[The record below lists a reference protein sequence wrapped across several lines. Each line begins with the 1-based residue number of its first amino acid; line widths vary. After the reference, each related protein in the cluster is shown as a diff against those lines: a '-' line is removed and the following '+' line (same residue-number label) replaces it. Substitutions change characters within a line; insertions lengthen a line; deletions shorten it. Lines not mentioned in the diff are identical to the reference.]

1 MSLRPLNL
9 PADFKVLTQLTI
21 DTFQYPENESWS
33 VQSDDQENITD
44 MFKSAQKMWPLMRLA
59 QLISPALRDIIRGYI
74 WEHENQPV
82 GMIIMQRQ
90 NPTNTWRIGNVAVL
104 PAYRRRG
111 IARKLV
117 ETSLSFIR
125 EHGGEMA
132 TLGVISGNLP
142 AYTLYQNLGFVH
154 YDSRH
159 EFNFDHETV
168 LREISLP
175 DGYYIS
181 RLKSMA
187 WRPRFELAKNI
198 TPADVQQFEPVTE
211 AHYNPGR
218 GLMAL
223 SMLLMKLSGLKIDRI
238 TIRTQKDNKIVAHG
252 LYRVRKR
259 AGGVN
264 NINLRVDDEHGFVA
278 RHLLY
283 LLLNSALQLSP
294 GRRIELDIPG
304 WQTNVLSAVSETGCT
319 KRYQYHSMG
328 IVL

>member
-1 MSLRPLNL
+1 MKVGVCNL
-9 PADFKVLTQLTI
+9 TTKKI
-21 DTFQYPENESWS
+21 
-33 VQSDDQENITD
+33 ITD

-117 ETSLSFIR
+117 KTSLSFIR

-223 SMLLMKLSGLKIDRI
+223 SMRLMKLSGLKIDRM

-304 WQTNVLSAVSETGCT
+304 WQTNVLSAVCETGCT